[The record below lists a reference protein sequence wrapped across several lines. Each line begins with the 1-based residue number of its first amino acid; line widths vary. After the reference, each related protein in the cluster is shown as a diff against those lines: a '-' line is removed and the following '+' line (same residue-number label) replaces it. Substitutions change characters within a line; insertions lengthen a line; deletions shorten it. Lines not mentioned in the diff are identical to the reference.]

1 MSRAKASNTV
11 SPLSLFPFI
20 GVLLCT
26 MGALLVVLVAVS
38 RQAKVQAQH
47 RVEAAQAAA
56 PTEPARD
63 IKREQMNEVH
73 QYVARVSQV
82 RTDVEKKL
90 RDDQMRL
97 SHLEEHMRR
106 LQDQMMALRKAG
118 EELIAMEGE
127 HYDDR
132 QQAER
137 EVERLQQLITDSREA
152 ITSIKAEGNGKKKSY
167 ALIPYEGPNG
177 TYRRPIYVECKHNRV
192 ILQPEGLELGPDDF
206 HPPLGPGNPL
216 AAVLRAARSYLIQRD
231 QGNVQT
237 RDTEPYP
244 LVLVR
249 PDGALMYAHVQRAIE
264 AGDFDFGFELV
275 EEDWKLKFPG
285 VDPHLASIEQQ
296 ALEHARMR
304 QQLLAEAAPR
314 AYRRPGGGGSGGQYE
329 FDEAPDDGFAGGG
342 SGAPTRGVR
351 IRKSQA
357 RGGSRSDYETSAN
370 GAGGYASADDGGDGV
385 GEYSSAGGQPEGDRY
400 ASGEYGGNLS
410 DDGGGGKGG
419 GAGGAFAD
427 GGHEGGGPGDGTGQG
442 GGSSGGGGQSGPS
455 GGSQPGSAPQG
466 MAAGTG
472 GGGGGGPVPGGAPYG
487 STSPMSGTSPGMNMQ
502 AGGQPGGMSS
512 GGTGTGMP
520 GMDSQGA
527 DRQIGAS
534 SPDPDAPKYLSP
546 HDRPAPAK
554 VRGKDWAINKNGQS
568 VPVRRTIQ
576 VVVRQNQLGVLSDEA
591 DLKARGKR
599 NRTISVT
606 GDTVESLDAFVKAVH
621 EQIDS
626 WGMAG
631 DGLYWKPVLVLNIG
645 PDGQQRAADLTRL
658 LKDSGL
664 DVRNAATAKLESQ
677 GSPSA
682 TR

>member
-47 RVEAAQAAA
+47 RVEAAQAAT
-56 PTEPARD
+56 PTEPTRD
-63 IKREQMNEVH
+63 IKSEQMNEVH
-73 QYVARVSQV
+73 RYVTRVSQV

-90 RDDQMRL
+90 RDDQLRL

-137 EVERLQQLITDSREA
+137 EVERLQQLITDTRQA

-192 ILQPEGLELGPDDF
+192 TLQPEGLELGPEDF
-206 HPPLGPGNPL
+206 QPPLGPGNPL

-231 QGNVQT
+231 QNNFQT

-275 EEDWKLKFPG
+275 EEDWKLKFPS

-314 AYRRPGGGGSGGQYE
+314 AYRRSGGGARGQYE

-342 SGAPTRGVR
+342 NGAPTGGVR
-351 IRKSQA
+351 MRKSQG
-357 RGGSRSDYETSAN
+357 RGGSRSEDESGTEE
-370 GAGGYASADDGGDGV
+370 AGGYADAGGGGGGA
-385 GEYSSAGGQPEGDRY
+385 GEYASAGGGRQGGDRY
-400 ASGEYGGNLS
+400 ASREYG
-410 DDGGGGKGG
+410 DDVSGGGGGG
-419 GAGGAFAD
+419 GTGGPLRAPAGGD
-427 GGHEGGGPGDGTGQG
+427 PGEGTGQG
-442 GGSSGGGGQSGPS
+442 GGSSDGGGQSGP
-455 GGSQPGSAPQG
+455 GGSSQLGSAPHG
-466 MAAGTG
+466 MAAGNG

-487 STSPMSGTSPGMNMQ
+487 STSPMGGTSPGINMQ
-502 AGGQPGGMSS
+502 VGGQPGGMSS
-512 GGTGTGMP
+512 GGAGMGMP
-520 GMDSQGA
+520 GMDPQGA

-554 VRGKDWAINKNGQS
+554 VRGKDWAIKKNGQS

-591 DLKARGKR
+591 DPKARGKR
-599 NRTISVT
+599 NKTIPVT
-606 GDTVESLDAFVKAVH
+606 GDTVESLDSFVKAVH
-621 EQIDS
+621 EQIES

-677 GSPSA
+677 GSSSA